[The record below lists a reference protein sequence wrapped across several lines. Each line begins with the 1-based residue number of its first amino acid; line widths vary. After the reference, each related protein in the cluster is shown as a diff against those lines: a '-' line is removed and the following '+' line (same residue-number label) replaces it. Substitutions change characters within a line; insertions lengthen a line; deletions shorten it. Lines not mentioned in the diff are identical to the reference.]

1 MCDILILA
9 ITSVLRKVKERKVK
23 RMLSVYKSDSL
34 TNGGIKKNKRK
45 EEENDSFKDRK
56 KFKEERYILDER
68 LCGISCVGILCF
80 LRTLLKFFL

>member
-68 LCGISCVGILCF
+68 LCGISCVGLFCF
-80 LRTLLKFFL
+80 L